1 MALASLLIAAP
12 AFIACAQDGNHCGQ
26 VRYPPIRRPGRSWSV
41 TEREVLALV
50 ELGPVPSGRGRHPA
64 LRSSATREARIL
76 RSLPDQDDGA
86 NQRGTLNGRPDETS
100 FLSGVEASNGQA
112 GKSAQHGQ

>member
-1 MALASLLIAAP
+1 MRTRRKPLGASPLP
-12 AFIACAQDGNHCGQ
+12 AD
-26 VRYPPIRRPGRSWSV
+26 PPTRVQLVG
-41 TEREVLALV
+41 TGREVLAMV
-50 ELGPVPSGRGRHPA
+50 ELGPVPSGRGRPPA

-76 RSLPDQDDGA
+76 RSLSDQDDGA

>member
-1 MALASLLIAAP
+1 VGKSATRRSADPGAA
-12 AFIACAQDGNHCGQ
+12 
-26 VRYPPIRRPGRSWSV
+26 GRSLSGKSSPWLSSV
-41 TEREVLALV
+41 RSRLV
-50 ELGPVPSGRGRHPA
+50 ADATRRFGP
-64 LRSSATREARIL
+64 SATREARIL